1 MFVCD
6 ISSNSLIR
14 FYDFLLIIA
23 KNIDLSSNKIKN
35 VQNKTIERLTTKQ
48 IESKILKLE
57 ENPLIS
63 PPIEVCKL
71 GLKYIK
77 NWFEEEAKKIQL
89 NKGFKI
95 LLFGEQGSGKT
106 TLAYALED
114 FNSNTNLIEQIDTTS
129 TDQPIQSIESKF
141 VEIRDFY
148 MKSTIIDSD
157 DDDCNDESN
166 VAIMRTESRQGH
178 DIIIESTP

>member
-1 MFVCD
+1 M
-6 ISSNSLIR
+6 
-14 FYDFLLIIA
+14 IA

-35 VQNKTIERLTTKQ
+35 VQNKTIERLTTTQ
-48 IESKILKLE
+48 IESKILKLD
-57 ENPLIS
+57 ENPLIN

-71 GLKYIK
+71 GLKNIK

-95 LLFGEQGSGKT
+95 LLFGEQSAGKT

-114 FNSNTNLIEQIDTTS
+114 FNSKTNLIEQIDS
-129 TDQPIQSIESKF
+129 TKSSVESNESKF

-148 MKSTIIDSD
+148 MKNTIIMDSD
-157 DDDCNDESN
+157 DDDCNDEIN
-166 VAIMRTESRQGH
+166 ANILRTESRQGH
-178 DIIIESTP
+178 DMIIESTP